1 MHEIPDAHG
10 ERDAR
15 RQDHQRT
22 DDGVAGGCAQQAAAQ
37 NARQRDERRTADL
50 AKAAGQVVPAAQQ
63 QIAAGKKACQR
74 RRQRTAQC
82 AAEDQRKA
90 ECTAHAADQLHP
102 VLGKR
107 DAPRQHQ
114 TALGFVQRHAA
125 LCDLAR
131 EGVHCRHPAQM
142 SGAGRHIAHL
152 ADLGGARTGKDAVGQ
167 HVNMELPQVE

>member
-1 MHEIPDAHG
+1 MPEVADAHG
-10 ERDAR
+10 KGDAGG
-15 RQDHQRT
+15 QDHQRT
-22 DDGVAGGCAQQAAAQ
+22 DNRVTGRCAQHSAGQ
-37 NARQRDERRTADL
+37 NAHQRDERRTADL

-63 QIAAGKKACQR
+63 QIPAGKKACQC
-74 RRQRTAQC
+74 RRQCAAQR

-114 TALGFVQRHAA
+114 TTLGFVQSHIA
-125 LCDLAR
+125 LGDLAG
-131 EGVHCRHPAQM
+131 EGVHRRHPAQM
-142 SGAGRHIAHL
+142 GGTAGHVAHL

>member
-1 MHEIPDAHG
+1 M
-10 ERDAR
+10 
-15 RQDHQRT
+15 
-22 DDGVAGGCAQQAAAQ
+22 AGRGAQQAAAQ

-63 QIAAGKKACQR
+63 QIPVGKKACQC
-74 RRQRTAQC
+74 RRQCAAQR

-90 ECTAHAADQLHP
+90 ERAAHAGDQLHP
-102 VLGKR
+102 VLGEGN
-107 DAPRQHQ
+107 APCQHKA
-114 TALGFVQRHAA
+114 ALGLVQSHIP
-125 LCDLAR
+125 LGDLAG

-142 SGAGRHIAHL
+142 GGAAGHIAHL

>member
-1 MHEIPDAHG
+1 MHKVADAHG
-10 ERDAR
+10 KGDAGG
-15 RQDHQRT
+15 QDHQRT
-22 DDGVAGGCAQQAAAQ
+22 DNRMTGRCAQHSAGQ
-37 NARQRDERRTADL
+37 NAHQRDKRSTADL
-50 AKAAGQVVPAAQQ
+50 AKAAGQLVLLTQQ
-63 QIAAGKKACQR
+63 QIAAGKKACQC
-74 RRQRTAQC
+74 RRQCTAQC

-125 LCDLAR
+125 LCNLAG